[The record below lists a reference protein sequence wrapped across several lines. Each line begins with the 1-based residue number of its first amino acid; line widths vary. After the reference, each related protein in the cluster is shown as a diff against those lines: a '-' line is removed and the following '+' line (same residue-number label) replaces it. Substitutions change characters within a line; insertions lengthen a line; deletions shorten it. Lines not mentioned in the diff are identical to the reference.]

1 MKPQMIVPEGQG
13 WAPKHFHMAPASK
26 ANGMIWMSGVVA
38 DQKEAG
44 DDAMAAAIDQAF
56 RTIGETLEAAGSDWA
71 HVADITSYH
80 TDLDGQMKTFMAVK
94 DRYLPGPDYPA
105 WTAISITALAIPTG
119 IVEIKV
125 TAVEKAG

>member
-1 MKPQMIVPEGQG
+1 MKPEMIVPEGQG
-13 WAPKHFHMAPASK
+13 WAPKHFHMAPAAK
-26 ANGMIWMSGVVA
+26 ARGMIWLSGVVA
-38 DQKEAG
+38 NAADESDGAAEKAMEEA
-44 DDAMAAAIDQAF
+44 F
-56 RTIGETLEAAGSDWA
+56 KTIGQTLAAAGSDWD
-71 HVADITSYH
+71 HIVDITSYH

-125 TAVEKAG
+125 TAVEKDG